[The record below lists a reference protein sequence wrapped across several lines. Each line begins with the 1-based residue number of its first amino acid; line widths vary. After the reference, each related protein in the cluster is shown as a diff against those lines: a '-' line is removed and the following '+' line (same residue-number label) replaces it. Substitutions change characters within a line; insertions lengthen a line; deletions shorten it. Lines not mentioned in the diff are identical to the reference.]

1 MIKALVIDKKDNVGV
16 IIEPGI
22 KGDKVIYKVNEN
34 IEKITLLT
42 NIPIYHK
49 FAIIDINKGNPIIKY
64 GEHIGLAAQDIKKGE
79 HIHEHNIESHREVL
93 K

>member
-16 IIEPGI
+16 VIEPGI

-34 IEKITLLT
+34 IEKTTLLT

>member
-16 IIEPGI
+16 VIEPGI